1 MTRSTRQTTWCAG
14 VHEQRLQVKGNRA
27 LELPQRGGFTLVEL
41 LVVITIIG
49 VLAALI
55 VPAVFQARVSAK
67 NAAIKAE
74 IDMLHMAIMNY
85 KNELGSFPPCIDTR
99 YDGINPP
106 SNIAPNTNVY
116 QSNGEAAKHISR
128 LFPRCTDPAS
138 ELNIVSVNDPSRTE
152 RSASD
157 IVWLAFLYPPGQVPA
172 DADLHLTPHNAIH
185 AWLRG
190 YTASPVNP
198 LTAGQRKKLFDFDE
212 SRVIAGLYTP
222 SEKPDSPFI
231 YIDSSKYD
239 TLSAGVPG
247 STTLGAIQRE
257 LNEYYNPDS
266 FQILCAGQ
274 DEIWGTEDDLSNFW
288 KGTRGDQ

>member
-1 MTRSTRQTTWCAG
+1 MTRSTRQTTWCVGRHQQTLRVMNNYATAW
-14 VHEQRLQVKGNRA
+14 RDRS
-27 LELPQRGGFTLVEL
+27 GFTLVEL
-41 LVVITIIG
+41 LVVIAIIG

-85 KNELGSFPPCIDTR
+85 KNEFGSFPPCIDTR

-106 SNIAPNTNVY
+106 STAALNTDVY
-116 QSNGEAAKHISR
+116 QNNGEAAKHISR
-128 LFPRCTDPAS
+128 LFPRCTGPTS
-138 ELNIVSVNDPSRTE
+138 ELNAASVNDPSRTV
-152 RSASD
+152 RLASD
-157 IVWLAFLYPPGQVPA
+157 TVWLAFLYPPGQVPA
-172 DADLHLTPHNAIH
+172 AADLHLTPHNAIH
-185 AWLRG
+185 AWLVG

-198 LTAGQRKKLFDFDE
+198 LTAGQRKKIFDFDE
-212 SRVIAGLYTP
+212 SRVSAGLYAP

-239 TLSAGVPG
+239 TLSAGAPG

>member
-14 VHEQRLQVKGNRA
+14 MYEQRLRVVSNHA
-27 LELPQRGGFTLVEL
+27 SALPQRSGFTLVEL
-41 LVVITIIG
+41 LVVIAIIG
-49 VLAALI
+49 VLAAL
-55 VPAVFQARVSAK
+55 VTPAVFQARVSAK

-85 KNELGSFPPCIDTR
+85 KNEFGSFPPCIDTR

-106 SNIAPNTNVY
+106 SLAAPNTDVY
-116 QSNGEAAKHISR
+116 QNNGEAARHISR
-128 LFPRCTDPAS
+128 LFPRCADPAY
-138 ELNIVSVNDPSRTE
+138 ELNKASENDLSRTVE
-152 RSASD
+152 LASD
-157 IVWLAFLYPPGQVPA
+157 TVWLAKLFFPNQVPA
-172 DADLHLTPHNAIH
+172 AADLHLTPHNAIH
-185 AWLRG
+185 AWLVG

-198 LTAGQRKKLFDFDE
+198 LTAVQRKKLFDFDE
-212 SRVIAGLYTP
+212 SRVIAGLYAP

-231 YIDSSKYD
+231 YIDSSKYG

-247 STTLGAIQRE
+247 STTLGASLRTTT
-257 LNEYYNPDS
+257 EYYNPDS

-274 DEIWGTEDDLSNFW
+274 DEIWGTDDDLSNFW